1 MSLLLLGKV
10 WETRGHKCAGK
21 QLSEEEE
28 RDQGLEQV
36 RQRSLLEN
44 ELGVWFNGREF
55 EI

>member
-36 RQRSLLEN
+36 RQRSLLKN
-44 ELGVWFNGREF
+44 ELEVCFNKGESG
-55 EI
+55 I